1 MKKGDKIIWD
11 SGFGYEIGY
20 FIEDAE
26 KQMYNSYKIELVTG
40 IVQEETLRSKDE
52 IMLYTKENQSLMKA
66 KYKYDKAFSEV
77 LI

>member
-1 MKKGDKIIWD
+1 MKKGDRIIWD

-26 KQMYNSYKIELVTG
+26 KQMYNSYKIELITG

-52 IMLYTKENQSLMKA
+52 IIPYSKENQSQMKA

-77 LI
+77 F

>member
-20 FIEDAE
+20 FIEDSE

-52 IMLYTKENQSLMKA
+52 IILYTTENQIKMKN
-66 KYKYDKAFSEV
+66 KYKYDKIFSE
-77 LI
+77 LF